1 MLFLWFVCFSFC
13 CVFAVCFEYDGCC
26 VFFLSFRLLVFGC
39 CGCCC
44 VCVLVVLAL
53 HYFSVEIQFLDKC
66 CMNPYCV

>member
-1 MLFLWFVCFSFC
+1 MFLPFVLNMMVVVSFF
-13 CVFAVCFEYDGCC
+13 VVSIAGFW
-26 VFFLSFRLLVFGC
+26 LLWLLLR
-39 CGCCC
+39 